1 MNEST
6 VKFQSRAPWTHDL
19 SQSERRFLAAINELA
34 FGRFELL
41 RIRGG
46 ELVLDPW
53 PTTVRYVKL
62 GSKSVASRK
71 GFSGEFELECPLVEL
86 FEFVRAIDQGV
97 ILLLEVRH
105 SRPFSMEIDYQP
117 KTNSVGWAARI

>member
-1 MNEST
+1 
-6 VKFQSRAPWTHDL
+6 
-19 SQSERRFLAAINELA
+19 
-34 FGRFELL
+34 L
-41 RIRGG
+41 RIQGG
-46 ELVLDPW
+46 ELALDPW

-71 GFSGEFELECPLVEL
+71 EFGGELELECPLLEL

-105 SRPFSMEIDYQP
+105 SRPFSMEMDYQP
-117 KTNSVGWAARI
+117 KTSSIGWAARI